1 MDQRLRLETPG
12 WRVLN
17 FSGNPLPDEE
27 FERQRARIMRTPL
40 ARRDREYPF
49 CEDLTT
55 DDAGVV
61 DPQLPILAQVSSLLE
76 VLRLGGS
83 YELVEQLWTQFSLTA
98 SSVNIEVCGSRDEVL
113 VNIRIFF
120 VSYTYWF
127 QKITYTFPEITY
139 LFHIFITD
147 VLIAVNFAE

>member
-1 MDQRLRLETPG
+1 
-12 WRVLN
+12 
-17 FSGNPLPDEE
+17 
-27 FERQRARIMRTPL
+27 MRTPL

-49 CEDLTT
+49 CEDLIT

-61 DPQLPILAQVSSLLE
+61 DPQLPILAQVSSLLD

-83 YELVEQLWTQFSLTA
+83 YELLEQLWAQFSLTA
-98 SSVNIEVCGSRDEVL
+98 SSVNIEVCWSRDEVL
-113 VNIRIFF
+113 VSIRNFS

-127 QKITYTFPEITY
+127 QKIRYPFSEISY

-147 VLIAVNFAE
+147 VLFAVNFAECNVPMDFVAGCEVGEVVWPV